1 MQTIQPEVNSDRGG
15 LNLRFNLQAGEGV
28 QCSPVWMTAGR
39 RMQFYRLLPGQS
51 LGLPAGRNFIK
62 VICGGLEPVN
72 RTCLAPPFAIR
83 STAIDTESI
92 AAGTKP
98 CLLALMNLPFSA
110 PDRVVDLDEVQFEG
124 ALSEY
129 LSWQSFDDK
138 YGAFLDA
145 FAGLDCHM
153 ASGFHLL
160 DENGEERVYL
170 NPWICGKGVDLTTH
184 NHAGD
189 PSLQAPAFAEVHWVL
204 AAGTTTSGMYS
215 TAEPGAIE
223 RTLFPMGLGDE
234 HGPFYDL
241 DDKGLPVMRPNG
253 AVQYPWHGWQGG
265 TDDAP
270 GQTYDYVWAF
280 EINPAFIEGIR
291 PIEG

>member
-1 MQTIQPEVNSDRGG
+1 MQTIQPDVNSDRGG
-15 LNLRFNLQAGEGV
+15 LNLRFDLQAGEGV
-28 QCSPVWMTAGR
+28 QSSPVWMTAGR

-51 LGLPAGRNFIK
+51 LRLPAGRNFIK
-62 VICGGLEPVN
+62 VICGGLEPVTH
-72 RTCLAPPFAIR
+72 TCLAPPFAIR

-124 ALSEY
+124 ALSEH

-189 PSLQAPAFAEVHWVL
+189 PSPQVPAFAEVHWVL
-204 AAGTTTSGMYS
+204 AAGTTICGMYS
-215 TAEPGAIE
+215 TAEPEAIE

-253 AVQYPWHGWQGG
+253 AVKYPWHGWQGG

-280 EINPAFIEGIR
+280 EINPAFIEASLA
-291 PIEG
+291 ES